1 MNDESRS
8 PERVWPAATGGSAVD
23 ADPLGTLEISDGR
36 PVLRFERRLAHRPEK
51 VWRALTEP
59 GELAHWF
66 PATIT
71 TQPRIGGTLR
81 FLFDAGAPDGDYTRG
96 RVLELDPPKV
106 YAFSWAGSV
115 LRFELVPDGDGCL
128 LLFTYT
134 LSGAGTAG
142 DLPSVARQAPGWDAC
157 LGLLVA
163 WLDGESAEPPGS
175 SWFLARAE
183 AYVERYGL
191 GEGVAIVDGDG
202 WILRFERDLFQP
214 REQVWTALTE
224 GGTPVVAARAPA
236 RFIHGYLEPA
246 AVTELREGRTVEYVW
261 RQGDRDAGTVRFEL
275 RDQEPVGT
283 RLVLTQT
290 VPSALAEQR
299 ATLLAAWQTHLEL
312 LYAALQGEVRS
323 PWPQDRTESLRQR
336 YGQRLGHGT

>member
-8 PERVWPAATGGSAVD
+8 AAGV
-23 ADPLGTLEISDGR
+23 DPLGTLEFSDGR

-71 TQPRIGGTLR
+71 TRPRIGDTLR
-81 FLFDAGAPDGDYTRG
+81 FSFDAGAPDGDYTRG

-128 LLFTYT
+128 LLFSHT
-134 LSGAGTAG
+134 LSGTGTEG

-157 LGLLVA
+157 LGLLA
-163 WLDGESAEPPGS
+163 ARLDGEQAEPPGS
-175 SWFLARAE
+175 GWFLARAQ

-191 GEGVAIVDGDG
+191 GEGAAIVDGEG
-202 WILRFERDLFQP
+202 WLLRFERDLVQP
-214 REQVWTALTE
+214 REHVWAALTE
-224 GGTPVVAARAPA
+224 GDAPVAGARAPEGLG
-236 RFIHGYLEPA
+236 HGYLEPG
-246 AVTELREGRTVEYVW
+246 AVTELEAGRVIEYVW
-261 RQGDRDAGTVRFEL
+261 RHGDRDAGTVRFEL

-283 RLVLTQT
+283 RLVLTQA
-290 VPSALAEQR
+290 VPAALAGQR
-299 ATLLAAWQTHLEL
+299 ATLLAAWQTQLESL
-312 LYAALQGEVRS
+312 HAALHGDVRRPGS
-323 PWPQDRTESLRQR
+323 RDRTESLRQR
-336 YGQRLGHGT
+336 YEQRLGEGV